1 MFKLSLDERLSSW
14 ARFRAQLKNSTDP
27 LQEVADFWHSA
38 PYIPYNRQVDPYYR
52 KDWPTPWEI
61 IEENRYDDFTK
72 AVMIG
77 WTLKYSEKYKKSK
90 IEIRTVVDKTQN
102 SVYNLV
108 CVDEKWAINYGDNS
122 VVSVENLP
130 GSFYLENIIEL
141 EIPR

>member
-1 MFKLSLDERLSSW
+1 MFKLSLDERISSW
-14 ARFRAQLKNSTDP
+14 AEFRAHLKISADP
-27 LQEVADFWHSA
+27 LQEVIDFWQAA
-38 PYIPYNRQVDPYYR
+38 PYTPYNRHIDPYHK

-77 WTLKYSEKYKKSK
+77 WTLKYSDLYKNSR
-90 IEIRTVVDKTQN
+90 IEIRTMVDKTQN
-102 SVYNLV
+102 SAYNLV
-108 CVDEKWAINYGDNS
+108 CIDEHWVINYSDNGVNTVDS
-122 VVSVENLP
+122 LP

>member
-14 ARFRAQLKNSTDP
+14 AKFRSELKDFENP
-27 LQEVADFWHSA
+27 LHRVMEFWQRA
-38 PYIPYNRQVDPYYR
+38 PYIPYNRQIDPYYK

-61 IEENRYDDFTK
+61 IEENKYDDFTK

-90 IEIRTVVDKTQN
+90 IEIRTAVDKSQN

-108 CVDEKWAINYGDNS
+108 CVDEHWIINYGDNG
-122 VVSVENLP
+122 VITVSELP